1 MSLSAP
7 QIIPKGASGAEV
19 WPELAHKIEEFGAQ
33 TFLLK
38 STAYVFAKARAPGY
52 RNIMKHVRD
61 GKIRM
66 NVVHWRRISW
76 GGARGWQGWARSAYV
91 SAGTHA
97 RLYRYASVSVE
108 KEERRP
114 YLCEALL
121 GKVKGEP

>member
-1 MSLSAP
+1 MFSNMVVQLVP
-7 QIIPKGASGAEV
+7 FVIPNGSSGAEV

-61 GKIRM
+61 GKRRT

-76 GGARGWQGWARSAYV
+76 GEGLARVGPERLCKRR
-91 SAGTHA
+91 HA
-97 RLYRYASVSVE
+97 R
-108 KEERRP
+108 
-114 YLCEALL
+114 AL
-121 GKVKGEP
+121 V